1 MTQIEDDIKRD
12 VDLVI
17 NELEEGLEMAG
28 INFFLKLVEPIAKKV
43 KMAGILEPVVPEER
57 HVLKS
62 SSSKADLVKMMTFD
76 QLSAQ

>member
-17 NELEEGLEMAG
+17 KELEEGLEMAG

-57 HVLKS
+57 HILKS